1 MGRVERLETIG
12 RLLAAVGSV
21 IIEEMF
27 IRVGAL
33 QDPSSMSNPGESPED
48 IFSPAG
54 KLRLDVLQEETT
66 QALQEAMRYARTTN
80 WDSVR
85 SPHLFMGLLA
95 APDDGIHCWGDRLGA
110 DLPRLLEQFAELFH
124 QEKGE
129 EDAYISLNRE
139 FLSDNVIRLLRE
151 AFLRAVDHNRR
162 VTPIDL
168 LISLFTTPNSIVAE
182 CFERIGVTAAK
193 LTELA
198 VIAEQKCSQH

>member
-1 MGRVERLETIG
+1 MATPDEC
-12 RLLAAVGSV
+12 A
-21 IIEEMF
+21 
-27 IRVGAL
+27 
-33 QDPSSMSNPGESPED
+33 ED
-48 IFSPAG
+48 IFLPGG
-54 KLRLDVLQEETT
+54 KIRPDVVHESTLRVLR
-66 QALQEAMRYARTTN
+66 EAVRYARTTR

-95 APDDGIHCWGDRLGA
+95 APDQGIHCWGERLGA

-124 QEKGE
+124 QEDGE
-129 EDAYISLNRE
+129 NEPYLSLTRE

-151 AFLRAVDHNRR
+151 AYCRSQENRR
-162 VTPIDL
+162 PISPIDL

-198 VIAEQKCSQH
+198 VIAEQQSEKH

>member
-1 MGRVERLETIG
+1 MATPDETK
-12 RLLAAVGSV
+12 
-21 IIEEMF
+21 
-27 IRVGAL
+27 
-33 QDPSSMSNPGESPED
+33 DD
-48 IFSPAG
+48 IFSPGG
-54 KLRLDVLQEETT
+54 KLRNEVLQEATVE
-66 QALQEAMRYARTTN
+66 ALREAIRYARTTN

-95 APDDGIHCWGDRLGA
+95 VPDVGIHCWGDRLGA
-110 DLPRLLEQFAELFH
+110 DLPKLLDQFTELFL
-124 QEKGE
+124 QDETDE
-129 EDAYISLNRE
+129 EPYLSLNRE

-151 AFLRAVDHNRR
+151 AFHRARDQRRR

-198 VIAEQKCSQH
+198 VIAEQQCDRR